1 MRTRKR
7 TNPADPA
14 GDSPTSGFPPILG
27 PDPRVLV
34 LGSLPSVKS
43 VELSQYYGHP
53 RNAFWPIM
61 DGLFGAGRSL
71 PYDERKQ
78 ILVENRVAVWDVLAS
93 SVRPGSMDA
102 AIDSASAKPNDFS
115 NLFAVHRCI
124 HSVFFN
130 GQAAAKLF
138 NSLVAP
144 TLENR
149 SNRRNYQ
156 ALPSTS
162 PAHAAMCFE
171 EKLAAWRCVAD
182 AARKN
187 QRG

>member
-1 MRTRKR
+1 M
-7 TNPADPA
+7 
-14 GDSPTSGFPPILG
+14 
-27 PDPRVLV
+27 LV

-43 VELSQYYGHP
+43 AELSQYYGHP

-61 DGLFGAGRSL
+61 GALFGAGSSL
-71 PYDERKQ
+71 PYNERKQ

-115 NLFAVHRCI
+115 NLFSFHQGI
-124 HSVFFN
+124 HTVFFN
-130 GQAAAKLF
+130 GQAAATLF
-138 NSLVAP
+138 KSLVAP

-149 SNRRNYQ
+149 SNRRTYQ

-162 PAHAAMCFE
+162 PAHAAMRFE
-171 EKLAAWRCVAD
+171 QKLAAWRQVAI
-182 AARKN
+182 AAKIN
-187 QRG
+187 